1 MKKSDKK
8 KVEVTEKVDDEEKY
22 LQEDYELG
30 NDIKTINNQENT
42 NL

>member
-1 MKKSDKK
+1 VKKSDKK

-30 NDIKTINNQENT
+30 NDIK
-42 NL
+42 